1 MIMENLRQR
10 PKGDFTWQAQWQQ
23 LYTLTEHWQSDLQF
37 YKDDLRFLDHLIDK
51 YFIFLTQKDNL
62 DEMRELTKRL
72 TNESKECDSLIEKT
86 TTHLSHLGQLIDD
99 PYKYDS
105 HQFRE
110 EHEKL
115 EDAIATFIKKFRKNK
130 KETFAITE
138 KVIGK
143 EIKKRLMP

>member
-1 MIMENLRQR
+1 MENLRQR

-23 LYTLTEHWQSDLQF
+23 LYILTEHWQSDLQF
-37 YKDDLRFLDHLIDK
+37 YRDDLRFLDHLIDK

-62 DEMRELTKRL
+62 DEMRVLTTRL
-72 TNESKECDSLIEKT
+72 TSESKECDSLLEKT
-86 TTHLSHLGQLIDD
+86 ATHLSHLAQLIDD
-99 PYKYDS
+99 PFKYDS
-105 HQFRE
+105 HQFRA

-115 EDAIATFIKKFRKNK
+115 EDAIASFIKKFRKNK

>member
-1 MIMENLRQR
+1 MENLRQR

-23 LYTLTEHWQSDLQF
+23 LYILTEHWQSDLQF
-37 YKDDLRFLDHLIDK
+37 YKDDIRFLDHLIDK

-72 TNESKECDSLIEKT
+72 TDESKECDSLIEKT

-105 HQFRE
+105 HQFRG

-115 EDAIATFIKKFRKNK
+115 EDAIAAFIKKFRKNK